1 MDTLKRHLLFSG
13 EEGIQEHRKIAVRFE
28 EKTYIAAASQS
39 DYLRRISSGMLKLE
53 RESQNHPANSY
64 PFNAASYN
72 KNPQYPAEGDWKT
85 QLPADSRQR
94 IVLEVET
101 NFDFTS

>member
-1 MDTLKRHLLFSG
+1 
-13 EEGIQEHRKIAVRFE
+13 
-28 EKTYIAAASQS
+28 
-39 DYLRRISSGMLKLE
+39 MLKLE
-53 RESQNHPANSY
+53 GELQNHPANSY

-72 KNPQYPAEGDWKT
+72 ENPQYPGNGDPCIFVAHVIYGSLVLLDLEQLNNILVILGDAAAAEGDWKT